1 VRRTWSPVAI
11 DTLWIIFA
19 LLVLAAGVAL
29 FNRWRLL
36 RQRKIIGGIERELAE
51 ILKLDKFS
59 IEQTPKVLSRITSLA
74 NQLAD
79 RVDELDAAGKQ
90 PPGMRG
96 REQNHDQLRADLFD
110 VAIAIVRRVVEV
122 LRNYGS
128 SNRLMT
134 QLNASLSLEA
144 NLVEAVAALEK
155 GASSAEGGSELVQQL
170 ERGELDELLTVGPLL
185 SAYFPS
191 SQELGIVPAAL
202 AAVNQL
208 VTFILAQEKVTI
220 KIQSPLSVVEIGTP
234 GIEPFDRRQ
243 IRLVEPVRERAARQ
257 ARTLGDGQLLV
268 VDCTRPGWTAPGRA
282 AREPRSTIFD
292 PASWT

>member
-1 VRRTWSPVAI
+1 M
-11 DTLWIIFA
+11 LA

-36 RQRKIIGGIERELAE
+36 RQRRIIGGIERELAE

-90 PPGMRG
+90 PPSMRG
-96 REQNHDQLRADLFD
+96 REQGHDQLRADLFD

-128 SNRLMT
+128 SNRLMM

-155 GASSAEGGSELVQQL
+155 GASSAEGDSELVQQL

-191 SQELGIVPAAL
+191 NQELGIVPAAL

-208 VTFILAQEKVTI
+208 VTFILAQEKVTV

-257 ARTLGDGQLLV
+257 ARTLGEGQLLV